1 MGAVENIITD
11 NLPIWSSAIQS
22 KSSAGRGTSSKRNL
36 YGVKK
41 LRELILD
48 LAVRG
53 LLVPQDPSEE
63 PASVLLEKITTEK
76 ERLVKEGK
84 IKKQKLVTP
93 LQGLEFLSHCPE
105 GWVITSISEIAQVQP
120 KNELSDHKDV
130 GFVEMSSISSD
141 HKGSHEQ
148 EVRRWLKVKKGYTH
162 IKDGDIGLA
171 KVTPCFE
178 NSKAAIFKGLENG
191 FGAATTELHT
201 ARFFGDEIVQDFVLY
216 HLKSA
221 KFLSLGKSRMTGTS
235 GLKRVPKDYFFSYP
249 ITLAPAPEQ
258 HRIVAK
264 VDELM
269 ALCDTLEQQQEDS
282 IQAHETLVEVLLEA
296 LSNAV
301 DADAFQA
308 AWGRIS
314 EHFDVLFTTDHSINK
329 LKETILQLAVMGK
342 LVPQDP
348 SDEPA
353 EVTFKKLDF
362 FRSKHLQGMSHD
374 NPEARTMLGKLE
386 KLRISPKHNELPGN
400 WTSKH
405 LIQLCLFLVDCHN
418 KTAPVVPT
426 GIPIIRTTNIRN
438 RAYRNKDQKFI
449 TEATY
454 QYWSRRCP
462 PQSGDIIFTREA
474 PVGEALI
481 IPENTTWC
489 LGQRT
494 MLIKPALDFISNK
507 YLLIA
512 LTEQSL
518 LAIALEKYAV
528 GSTVKHLRVGDVE
541 KLNIPIPP
549 LAEQHR
555 IVAKVDELLA
565 LCDQLKSSLQQAQE
579 TQIQLTDAVVENA
592 L

>member
-1 MGAVENIITD
+1 MDNVENIITD

-22 KSSAGRGTSSKRNL
+22 KFTAGRGTSSKRNL

-53 LLVPQDPSEE
+53 LLVPQDPSDE
-63 PASVLLEKITTEK
+63 PASVLLENIAAERD
-76 ERLVKEGK
+76 RLVKEGK

-93 LQGLEFLSHCPE
+93 LQGSEFLSHCPE

-141 HKGSHEQ
+141 HNGSHKQ

-235 GLKRVPKDYFFSYP
+235 GLKRVPKDYFSSYP
-249 ITLAPAPEQ
+249 ITLAPAHEQ

-296 LSNAV
+296 MSNAV
-301 DADAFQA
+301 DGDAFQA
-308 AWGRIS
+308 AWERIS
-314 EHFDVLFTTDHSINK
+314 EHFDALFTTDHSINK

-353 EVTFKKLDF
+353 SVLLEKIAAEKERLVKEGKIKKQKPLLKVSDEEKLDLISENWQTSRLGNLGVTSTGKTPSTSNSEF
-362 FRSKHLQGMSHD
+362 FVGNIPFVGPGQIT
-374 NPEARTMLGKLE
+374 PT
-386 KLRISPKHNELPGN
+386 GN
-400 WTSKH
+400 WIKSDKS
-405 LIQLCLFLVDCHN
+405 LSDKGLQ
-418 KTAPVVPT
+418 
-426 GIPIIRTTNIRN
+426 
-438 RAYRNKDQKFI
+438 QSS
-449 TEATY
+449 EAN
-454 QYWSRRCP
+454 P
-462 PQSGDIIFTREA
+462 NDILMVCI
-474 PVGEALI
+474 GGSI
-481 IPENTTWC
+481 
-489 LGQRT
+489 G
-494 MLIKPALDFISNK
+494 KS
-507 YLLIA
+507 
-512 LTEQSL
+512 
-518 LAIALEKYAV
+518 AIALEKIAFNQQINAIKPLFIEPRYLKFAITTKRFHTAIIDNSS
-528 GSTVKHLRVGDVE
+528 GSATPIINRSKWEALVV
-541 KLNIPIPP
+541 PIPP

-555 IVAKVDELLA
+555 IVAKVDELMA
-565 LCDQLKSSLQQAQE
+565 LCDQLKNSLQQAQE
-579 TQIQLTDAVVENA
+579 TQILLTDAVVENA